1 MPLLHEGIN
10 RHIICYSMSEY
21 FVVLSNLVSLPCVIY
36 YQYHKKYFYSLQILF
51 NSLFSFFHHLNG
63 SHIYTIH
70 DNGLFDFLDGLYSY
84 LSIYLFS
91 IYLMLSNHYDLRTEL
106 FLIQTILVSMV
117 YSSLGAV
124 IVLPVTAFLTLIVTG
139 FHYQKINSVDICNP
153 YLYIGIG
160 LATTD
165 LTCFFIAVTY
175 EYNYFHAIH
184 HLIAF
189 NLPIIVDRYVST
201 LRSATDP
208 PAIRLESPVIGP
220 L

>member
-1 MPLLHEGIN
+1 MPLSHEGIN
-10 RHIICYSMSEY
+10 RRIICYSMSEY

-139 FHYQKINSVDICNP
+139 FHYKKINSVDICNP
-153 YLYIGIG
+153 YLYLGIG
-160 LATTD
+160 LATVD

>member
-1 MPLLHEGIN
+1 
-10 RHIICYSMSEY
+10 
-21 FVVLSNLVSLPCVIY
+21 
-36 YQYHKKYFYSLQILF
+36 
-51 NSLFSFFHHLNG
+51 
-63 SHIYTIH
+63 
-70 DNGLFDFLDGLYSY
+70 
-84 LSIYLFS
+84 
-91 IYLMLSNHYDLRTEL
+91 MLANHYELRTEL

-117 YSSLGAV
+117 YVNLGAV

-139 FHYQKINSVDICNP
+139 FHYKRINSVDFCNP
-153 YLYIGIG
+153 YLYLGVG
-160 LATTD
+160 LATAD
-165 LTCFFIAVTY
+165 LTCFFIAVGY

-201 LRSATDP
+201 LHNIAGP

>member
-1 MPLLHEGIN
+1 MPLSHEGIN
-10 RHIICYSMSEY
+10 RRIICYSMSEY

-153 YLYIGIG
+153 YLYLGIG
-160 LATTD
+160 LATVD

>member
-1 MPLLHEGIN
+1 
-10 RHIICYSMSEY
+10 MSEY

>member
-1 MPLLHEGIN
+1 
-10 RHIICYSMSEY
+10 
-21 FVVLSNLVSLPCVIY
+21 
-36 YQYHKKYFYSLQILF
+36 
-51 NSLFSFFHHLNG
+51 
-63 SHIYTIH
+63 
-70 DNGLFDFLDGLYSY
+70 
-84 LSIYLFS
+84 
-91 IYLMLSNHYDLRTEL
+91 MLSNHYDLRTEL

-139 FHYQKINSVDICNP
+139 FHYKKINSVDICNP
-153 YLYIGIG
+153 YLYLGIG
-160 LATTD
+160 LATVD